1 MLARTSHVEGNIS
14 VRPPD
19 PAAIR
24 GTTVAPDVAAS
35 VATWLSRALE
45 RDDVC
50 YFSIYEG
57 NYEGERLVGQILL
70 HDIQFPDGEALVG
83 YHLFQ
88 TADRGRG
95 IGTVALR
102 LLQRFVIEHTTLTK
116 LVIITSADNLASR
129 RMAERCGFRFSGPP
143 REDPT
148 GVALLW
154 RAPRS

>member
-1 MLARTSHVEGNIS
+1 MLARTSHAEGNIS

-24 GTTVAPDVAAS
+24 GTIVAPDVAAS

-45 RDDVC
+45 RDDIC
-50 YFSIYEG
+50 YFSI
-57 NYEGERLVGQILL
+57 YEGERLVGQILL
-70 HDIQFPDGEALVG
+70 HDILFPDGEALVG

-88 TADRGRG
+88 PMDRGRG

-129 RMAERCGFRFSGPP
+129 RLAERCGFRFSGPP